1 MGEHMLDDGQI
12 EELIELLTQLD
23 NRTKIYFGCDS
34 VRYWKGGKMF
44 ARYAAVLI
52 VHINGNNGCKIFSS
66 LTYEPDYDL
75 KKSRPKLRM
84 INEARKVCDL
94 YVQVAPLIDEFEC
107 EIHLDIN
114 LDPKHGSNC
123 AASEAAGYILGMTG
137 ISPKLKPDSFAA
149 SYAAD
154 GVAKNRT
161 GYFSTQPLIH

>member
-1 MGEHMLDDGQI
+1 MLDDEQLN
-12 EELIELLTQLD
+12 ELIELLTVVDD
-23 NRTKIYFGCDS
+23 NTKIYFGCDS
-34 VRYWKGGKMF
+34 VRYWKSGIPF
-44 ARYAAVLI
+44 ARFASVLI
-52 VHINGNNGCKIFSS
+52 VHINGNNGCKIFSNIS
-66 LTYEPDYDL
+66 YEPDYDL
-75 KKSRPKLRM
+75 KKSKPKLRM
-84 INEARKVCDL
+84 INEARKVCEL
-94 YVQVAPLIDEFEC
+94 YVQVGPLIDEFES

-161 GYFSTQPLIH
+161 GIFEPHEMRLF